1 MDGYRTATWTPK
13 GVQFNLKD
21 MAVDKQT
28 ILAESWRRTLA
39 GITTPLG
46 RLAYLASLRNAN
58 TGTYEHFGLSERV
71 GAAEVDRLVRR
82 SHLEVF
88 QQWLCFSLE
97 RQKDELEA
105 YLAGLDGDYREILS
119 NWLQLGPYAAWVP
132 AESRDVERKLFY
144 TDLEMV
150 LELIRNESGVA
161 SRDPDS

>member
-1 MDGYRTATWTPK
+1 MGGDRQA
-13 GVQFNLKD
+13 
-21 MAVDKQT
+21 
-28 ILAESWRRTLA
+28 ILAESWRRTLN
-39 GITTPLG
+39 GIATPLG

-58 TGTYEHFGLSERV
+58 TGSYEHFGLSERV
-71 GAAEVDRLVRR
+71 GAGEVDRLIRR

-97 RQKDELEA
+97 RQKQELEA
-105 YLAGLDGDYREILS
+105 YFSGLEGDERAILA

-132 AESRDVERKLFY
+132 AESRDVERRLFY